1 MNDKDIKINV
11 SGGNVN
17 IGSITQGDNNKSS
30 IKSKN
35 INTDF
40 DKNFT
45 EFFQAVNKLKTEK
58 NISEQR
64 MGWLISEV
72 KSMRHVLEKDASNS
86 AVMDEAKKLYEKYS
100 WAADALKK
108 LFSAIFI

>member
-1 MNDKDIKINV
+1 MKNKGIKVNV

-17 IGSITQGDNNKSS
+17 IGSISQGDNNKAS
-30 IKSKN
+30 IKSQN
-35 INTDF
+35 INTNF

-45 EFFQAVNKLKTEK
+45 DFFQTINRLKTEQ
-58 NISEQR
+58 NIGEQR
-64 MGWLISEV
+64 MDSLITEV
-72 KSMRHVLEKDASNS
+72 KSIRNILEKGTSNNS
-86 AVMDEAKKLYEKYS
+86 VMDEAKKLYEKYS